1 MNKIS
6 FMEISSGEYVGVCS
20 IEITSI
26 PDISIISSR
35 YQDYTDIEKEYMN
48 NFSSL
53 ASEVFQNYKY
63 IISQNSNAEISMELL
78 WVTEPVN
85 NQPYKAKIRPF
96 LVIRAISGDQ
106 SSAQAIIEQ
115 IYSLYESSLKLQK
128 YGFEEIE
135 FPRLT
140 EIISGVQIEDSI
152 AIVKDEREENLN
164 NQFLS
169 AAYSIDVFDSYAH
182 DMSSIMNELTEQP
195 YSMFSIQLFPTQLTV
210 EEKTEIAR
218 IAQILDTLNKGVM
231 TQGIGNVSISAAG
244 HLAEIYKYYQTV
256 SAGAMFGYNII
267 VAGSYGNT
275 DKLASKVQGYISYDS
290 ENPVFMK
297 QVHMDTSQLRI
308 TDNYYSFPWIVNEL
322 LIDLNRNPYIWN
334 QDNSNQFLYR
344 MPYVISAKEAGGI
357 FRLPLGNGRI
367 SAGLPINDS
376 ESASKTYAD
385 NLINAGDIEIGILK
399 NSEKNTIGISLK
411 DLAKHMLVVGTPG
424 SGKTTFS
431 VSLLDRLWK
440 EHNIPF
446 LVIEPAK
453 NEYRALIQSI
463 PEIQIFTP
471 GKNFI
476 SPFVFNPF
484 VPPENVRLETYK
496 STLKTAF
503 AAAVSMTTPLDKIF
517 EEAINNCYSDFRW
530 LDNYTTADK
539 GQIFNITD
547 FIKCFKNTFDEIGYT
562 GDAKNIGRAGV
573 VRLKSLENLFDN
585 YFSIPI
591 QDLLQKPTIIE
602 LAAIENSDQKAL
614 IISLLLLSILAY
626 VNANYVGDGGLKN
639 VMLLEEAHV
648 LLDAS
653 SNVGQ
658 GDTNPSA
665 IAQNLVKRML
675 AEIRSYGVGIIIAD
689 QSPRK
694 VSTDVVAL
702 TDMKMVFRLVEAT
715 DKQIIADS
723 MNMGDGQEQ
732 RLSRLKP
739 GEAFL
744 FFNKLDS
751 PEEVV
756 TPDYRLENNIDITLS
771 DKDIGKL
778 ITYWNDKK
786 KNLRPYPE
794 CEEVLCCKECC
805 IYERRIL
812 AKEIARRIFV
822 KNFKSDMS
830 DFNTIKKVFAQI
842 TKLTKYE
849 LNDEEFS
856 PELLACVKV
865 QLWRKIVY
873 GTNIS
878 RRGERPAPAAPRAV
892 RAVSRQARAELRRG
906 AAQPVAH
913 VPRAEARR
921 CTRRTGRAAR
931 PGHVRAL
938 RQDSL
943 RRDRA
948 EHRHK
953 DAACGQDIRAG
964 RQLVL
969 RPGLPR
975 LRHRAQSGPHHQGLP
990 PPGHPRGRSAAQ
1002 RLPPRQAQP
1011 GFCRGGA
1018 GDPHRRR
1025 RHSLGAR
1032 PRPHGG
1038 AGAAGRMR
1046 ILHPESALL
1055 GHGEP
1060 AVSLPRRR
1068 QRRHACAGADAAL
1081 HQPDPALLLPAP
1093 LCRNDGRRH
1102 PRPQPHCAGEHALHP
1117 ARARTGA
1124 SGAVQHGADAAPPR
1138 RGPLPPAPAGPR
1150 TVPAL

>member
-1 MNKIS
+1 
-6 FMEISSGEYVGVCS
+6 
-20 IEITSI
+20 
-26 PDISIISSR
+26 
-35 YQDYTDIEKEYMN
+35 
-48 NFSSL
+48 
-53 ASEVFQNYKY
+53 
-63 IISQNSNAEISMELL
+63 
-78 WVTEPVN
+78 
-85 NQPYKAKIRPF
+85 
-96 LVIRAISGDQ
+96 
-106 SSAQAIIEQ
+106 
-115 IYSLYESSLKLQK
+115 
-128 YGFEEIE
+128 
-135 FPRLT
+135 
-140 EIISGVQIEDSI
+140 
-152 AIVKDEREENLN
+152 
-164 NQFLS
+164 
-169 AAYSIDVFDSYAH
+169 
-182 DMSSIMNELTEQP
+182 
-195 YSMFSIQLFPTQLTV
+195 MF
-210 EEKTEIAR
+210 R
-218 IAQILDTLNKGVM
+218 
-231 TQGIGNVSISAAG
+231 
-244 HLAEIYKYYQTV
+244 
-256 SAGAMFGYNII
+256 YNII

-275 DKLASKVQGYISYDS
+275 DKLASKVQGYISYDP
-290 ENPVFMK
+290 EKPVFMK

-308 TDNYYSFPWIVNEL
+308 TDNYYSFPWIVNEM

-334 QDNSNQFLYR
+334 QDNSDQFLYR

-471 GKNFI
+471 GKNYI

-530 LDNYTTADK
+530 LDNYTMADK

-591 QDLLQKPTIIE
+591 QDLLRKPTIIE

-639 VMLLEEAHV
+639 VILLEEAHV

-658 GDTNPSA
+658 GDANPSA

-778 ITYWNDKK
+778 TTYWNDKK

-794 CEEVLCCKECC
+794 CAEVFCCKECC

-830 DFNTIKKVFAQI
+830 DFNAIKKVFAQI

-873 GTNIS
+873 GTKIS
-878 RRGERPAPAAPRAV
+878 VNEKII
-892 RAVSRQARAELRRG
+892 
-906 AAQPVAH
+906 H
-913 VPRAEARR
+913 N
-921 CTRRTGRAAR
+921 
-931 PGHVRAL
+931 
-938 RQDSL
+938 SL
-943 RRDRA
+943 R
-948 EHRHK
+948 K
-953 DAACGQDIRAG
+953 
-964 RQLVL
+964 
-969 RPGLPR
+969 
-975 LRHRAQSGPHHQGLP
+975 S
-990 PPGHPRGRSAAQ
+990 
-1002 RLPPRQAQP
+1002 
-1011 GFCRGGA
+1011 
-1018 GDPHRRR
+1018 
-1025 RHSLGAR
+1025 
-1032 PRPHGG
+1032 
-1038 AGAAGRMR
+1038 
-1046 ILHPESALL
+1046 
-1055 GHGEP
+1055 
-1060 AVSLPRRR
+1060 
-1068 QRRHACAGADAAL
+1068 
-1081 HQPDPALLLPAP
+1081 
-1093 LCRNDGRRH
+1093 
-1102 PRPQPHCAGEHALHP
+1102 
-1117 ARARTGA
+1117 
-1124 SGAVQHGADAAPPR
+1124 
-1138 RGPLPPAPAGPR
+1138 
-1150 TVPAL
+1150 